1 MRDTQ
6 VHVEKSDRKLRLQ
19 KSIISAAVPSSSLNK
34 NRSLEYYNGDDGTGD
49 DAYGDFGF
57 DVSAYSLKYAG
68 CSSVSTFSDDLAED
82 EDATTVFETD
92 QYVVFRFC
100 PADTCSQNSTYGCMD
115 DYGEYMVPIA
125 TWLTIIAEYREEEF
139 ERYCEY
145 CETCYGSYYN
155 NRDLE
160 GDDAAAAD
168 DYIANCAYKNA
179 CEGHND
185 VCNADD
191 NYDWSKFFGCK
202 QYDASDDLTLYIGP
216 HCASDKST
224 IMLAAFTDDECT
236 QYSGN
241 KYDLATITGLN
252 FGTDNLMDYYETDC
266 IPCKE
271 SSLKF
276 QNVANDADDA
286 DDITELCENMYGYA
300 AKCNRHIGGASSS
313 SYQSYQQEDNE
324 YAVCSYIASV
334 ITGTYDEYGYIY
346 VDPLSFEADNK
357 YNQYSQK
364 AIRKGV
370 VTTDQG
376 FGLAFF
382 SLSMVGMGVYA
393 ALLHKQI
400 KTKAEF
406 VANNSEPLGMN
417 RQNSGIMMAR
427 STTVDSTY
435 RAPKNPSG
443 TLA

>member
-271 SSLKF
+271 SVSTFPMHRIVDQLWD
-276 QNVANDADDA
+276 VLELIISPP
-286 DDITELCENMYGYA
+286 ITNC
-300 AKCNRHIGGASSS
+300 
-313 SYQSYQQEDNE
+313 
-324 YAVCSYIASV
+324 IAPS
-334 ITGTYDEYGYIY
+334 
-346 VDPLSFEADNK
+346 
-357 YNQYSQK
+357 
-364 AIRKGV
+364 
-370 VTTDQG
+370 
-376 FGLAFF
+376 
-382 SLSMVGMGVYA
+382 
-393 ALLHKQI
+393 
-400 KTKAEF
+400 
-406 VANNSEPLGMN
+406 
-417 RQNSGIMMAR
+417 
-427 STTVDSTY
+427 
-435 RAPKNPSG
+435 RA
-443 TLA
+443 